1 MTPKHIQR
9 INNAHT
15 LGGGGGGGGVKREK
29 FPAFLCIVLS
39 LNFDGVFV
47 TL

>member
-1 MTPKHIQR
+1 M
-9 INNAHT
+9 HT
-15 LGGGGGGGGVKREK
+15 LWGGGGGGKEREISS
-29 FPAFLCIVLS
+29 FLCIVLS